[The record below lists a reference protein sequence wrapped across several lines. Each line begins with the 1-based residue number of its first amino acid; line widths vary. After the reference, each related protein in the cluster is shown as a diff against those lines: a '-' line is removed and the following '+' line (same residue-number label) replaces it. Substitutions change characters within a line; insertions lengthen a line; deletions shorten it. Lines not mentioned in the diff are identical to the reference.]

1 MSWRHGLTPSLAW
14 AAGSTA
20 SRRSS
25 GAKPAGRLAKLMQEG
40 YTATATVEPD
50 APFVVCRSFRTP
62 PFSQKRSEQE
72 QRINVGARGQ
82 VLYME
87 DSDAIVQIGDEVLRV
102 KPHGFSNLRV
112 TRGLS
117 HVVKED
123 LLKEARKLVHQL
135 TEALDACQKA
145 ITCLSEAGP
154 PASRTGYL
162 KPLEDILPR
171 PHEGWQEDE
180 LPNMVKE
187 YYPTNL
193 HKRADCPGRVTS
205 SARRRPSRR
214 SCITTRRCAG
224 GCREPLPPHLEHLP
238 DGHGSC
244 AAREKSMLCWS
255 DACAERHH
263 LALSCWPPA
272 SVRSSRLGFK
282 R

>member
-123 LLKEARKLVHQL
+123 LLKEVRKLVHQL
-135 TEALDACQKA
+135 TDALDACQKA

-193 HKRADCPGRVTS
+193 QKRADYDRARYVEREKKAIQEILHHNSMCRGMPRTS
-205 SARRRPSRR
+205 PSSPRT
-214 SCITTRRCAG
+214 STRRAWLVRCE
-224 GCREPLPPHLEHLP
+224 REIHAMLE
-238 DGHGSC
+238 
-244 AAREKSMLCWS
+244 RRM
-255 DACAERHH
+255 R
-263 LALSCWPPA
+263 
-272 SVRSSRLGFK
+272 
-282 R
+282 